1 MKEHVLAQGEGSVH
15 SLRALGLQAIPPPV
29 PGHAPSFA
37 PLMNGGPQSR
47 PASRGPAMMGAQKS
61 LPPTPALTPAMQHRQ
76 TGVTPAMAIQS
87 AMVGNS
93 MMQQGMAVGPG
104 EIPNGA
110 GPFVN
115 GGLHNTSDDSIMMG
129 SSASNRVNLRPEADM
144 ESLASRG
151 QPGSFQQQPQQ
162 LAPLGRPQGKLTPGR
177 MSGRGAPSPGPQSAG
192 QRAPAAGGQG
202 GGQPAGGQQQR
213 PAAPQ
218 QARQRPESRAGRHQ
232 RRGHDPA
239 THLNR
244 LNHSLGE
251 TDTL

>member
-87 AMVGNS
+87 AMVGNPV
-93 MMQQGMAVGPG
+93 MQQGMAVGPG

-218 QARQRPESRAGRHQ
+218 QARQRPESRAGRQ
-232 RRGHDPA
+232 ARTIIPS
-239 THLNR
+239 T
-244 LNHSLGE
+244 SV
-251 TDTL
+251 